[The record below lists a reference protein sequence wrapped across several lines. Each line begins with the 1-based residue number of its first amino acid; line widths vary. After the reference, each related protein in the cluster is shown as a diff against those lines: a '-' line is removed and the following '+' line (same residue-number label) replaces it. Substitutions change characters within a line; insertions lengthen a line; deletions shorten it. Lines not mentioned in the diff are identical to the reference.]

1 MVIIDRY
8 FSQSVEAGLSPAF
21 GKAAAVLQ
29 FYILIGLVTFLWGL
43 SFPTMK
49 IGLNNMHPFMF
60 LLLRSIV
67 SAAAIF
73 GLIFIRRGVA
83 SPPKGRPE
91 FWWNTILHNT
101 MFVLLYYGAAIT
113 TSGRAAV
120 FLYTQPLFYAAL
132 AVWLIPSERLGMRA
146 VLGFVAAFSGI
157 VVMFGE
163 KMGAGG
169 ADVLLGDFLVIL
181 AALVWGIQSFYLRQ
195 RLKGIDPFRIAA
207 WTQLVAIPIFFVLA
221 LIGGL
226 ELPDFADSAVIVSVG
241 YNGII
246 GTGLVMVLW
255 VRLLAGYPPT
265 RVSAFMFLTPVFGLF
280 MSSLILVEPLTG
292 VMLAG
297 AALVAAGI
305 YFVNTDR
312 RALPDLP
319 EAPRSVPGG

>member
-1 MVIIDRY
+1 M
-8 FSQSVEAGLSPAF
+8 
-21 GKAAAVLQ
+21 Q

-49 IGLNNMHPFMF
+49 IGLGVMQPFTF
-60 LLLRSIV
+60 LLLRSVV
-67 SAAAIF
+67 SAATIF
-73 GLIFIRRGVA
+73 GLIFIRRGA
-83 SPPKGRPE
+83 SSPPKRRPE
-91 FWWNTILHNT
+91 FWWNAILHNT

-113 TSGRAAV
+113 TSGRASV

-132 AVWLIPSERLGMRA
+132 AVWLIPAERLGMRS
-146 VLGFVAAFSGI
+146 VLGFVAAFIGI
-157 VVMFGE
+157 IVMFGE
-163 KMGAGG
+163 KLGAGG
-169 ADVLLGDFLVIL
+169 ADTLLGDALVIL
-181 AALVWGIQSFYLRQ
+181 AALVWGVQSFYLRQ

-207 WTQLVAIPIFFVLA
+207 WTQFIAIPLFFVFA

-226 ELPDFADSAVIVSVG
+226 ELPDFSDGAVIVSVG
-241 YNGII
+241 YNGLI

-280 MSSLILVEPLTG
+280 MSSLILSESLTG
-292 VMLAG
+292 CMLVG

-312 RALPDLP
+312 RASSDTAAASRTAL
-319 EAPRSVPGG
+319 